1 MKVQFSI
8 RKIGLFGKLGEDRK
22 MGLDIGRLLYGIR
35 TKYQIS
41 VNDICR
47 GICGV
52 STYCMYENDEI
63 IPDILSVN
71 MFLDRMGFGTLGVS
85 AYISKKEAVYFKW
98 KESTRAC
105 IRNENY
111 KKLVMLLE
119 HMPTGNVSLN
129 KKIREQY
136 AWFIKG
142 IVAEKDTADL
152 KKATECYE
160 KALECTCGFLIK
172 SQKIEGTF
180 SVREIHIYAIYLNLL
195 CKVNPKEKE
204 EVISRFYQLMQY
216 VNVHYV
222 EEQQKVRIYPL
233 LVCLWGNLV
242 IEGKDTEGSFEIF
255 EKTLELLRKQK
266 SLYCLLEIMRL
277 HILVGL
283 KEKRDMSKEQED
295 IKILQS
301 FFEEFGYQA
310 QSQIYVPQANEIM
323 LEHVGQY
330 LSTERKK
337 VNYTQEKISDGICS
351 VESYSRIENG
361 RKPTRN
367 NYKALTEKIG
377 TENRYYIELVN
388 TGNIDALLLRREIS
402 YELFMEKNERLP
414 ELLEELKTVLGEK
427 EVAKNRQYLEF
438 VQVSIEEN
446 TGRKTW
452 NQCCDMFRNILSYTM
467 NEKEIGKKRHVYTM
481 LEINLIDHISVCMA
495 KDGKS
500 EEAMHLIKAFLD
512 DMDYMKTEKYYET
525 FLAKL
530 NYARWKSDRENFDEA
545 ECIYREGIEQ
555 RIRRNKTEL
564 LDEYIGEYAYNK
576 YLKNNINE
584 KQDVKRYLLYALVL
598 SRMYGTQRVYK
609 TILQFLKKINEED

>member
-1 MKVQFSI
+1 
-8 RKIGLFGKLGEDRK
+8 

-52 STYCMYENDEI
+52 STYCMYENDEM

-71 MFLDRMGFGTLGVS
+71 MFLDRMGFGILGLT
-85 AYISKKEAVYFKW
+85 AYISEKEVVYFKW

-388 TGNIDALLLRREIS
+388 IGNIDALLLRREIS

>member
-1 MKVQFSI
+1 
-8 RKIGLFGKLGEDRK
+8 
-22 MGLDIGRLLYGIR
+22 MGLNIGRLLYGIR
-35 TKYQIS
+35 TKYEMN
-41 VNDICR
+41 VKDICR
-47 GICGV
+47 GIC
-52 STYCMYENDEI
+52 SPSSYCMYENGEI
-63 IPDILSVN
+63 VPDILLVN
-71 MFLDRMGFGTLGVS
+71 MFLDRMGFGILGLT
-85 AYISKKEAVYFKW
+85 AYISEKEVVYFKW

-111 KKLVMLLE
+111 KKLEMLLE
-119 HMPTGNVSLN
+119 YMPTGNVSLN

-136 AWFIKG
+136 AWFVKG

-160 KALECTCGFLIK
+160 KALECTCDFLIK
-172 SQKIEGTF
+172 SQKIEGAF
-180 SVREIHIYAIYLNLL
+180 SVREINIYAVYLNLL

-204 EVISRFYQLMQY
+204 EAISRLYQLMQY

-222 EEQQKVRIYPL
+222 EEQQKVKIYPL

-242 IEGKDTEGSFEIF
+242 IEGKNTEGSFEIF

-277 HILVGL
+277 HILAGL

-295 IKILQS
+295 IRILQS
-301 FFEEFGYQA
+301 FFDEFGYRA

-337 VNYTQEKISDGICS
+337 VNFTQEKISDGICS

-388 TGNIDALLLRREIS
+388 TGNVDALLLRREIS

-512 DMDYMKTEKYYET
+512 GMDYMKTEKYYET

-530 NYARWKSDRENFDEA
+530 NYARWKSDRGNFDEA

>member
-1 MKVQFSI
+1 
-8 RKIGLFGKLGEDRK
+8 
-22 MGLDIGRLLYGIR
+22 MGLNIGRLLYGIR
-35 TKYQIS
+35 TKYEMN
-41 VNDICR
+41 VKDICR
-47 GICGV
+47 GIC
-52 STYCMYENDEI
+52 SPSSYCMYENGEI
-63 IPDILSVN
+63 VPDILLVN
-71 MFLDRMGFGTLGVS
+71 MFLDRMGFGILGLT
-85 AYISKKEAVYFKW
+85 AYISEKEVVYFKW

-222 EEQQKVRIYPL
+222 EEQQKVKIYPL

-500 EEAMHLIKAFLD
+500 EEAMHLIKVFLD

-530 NYARWKSDRENFDEA
+530 NYARWKSDRGNFDEA

-598 SRMYGTQRVYK
+598 SRIYGTQRVYK
-609 TILQFLKKINEED
+609 TILQFFKKINEED

>member
-1 MKVQFSI
+1 
-8 RKIGLFGKLGEDRK
+8 

-52 STYCMYENDEI
+52 STYCMYENDEM

-71 MFLDRMGFGTLGVS
+71 IFLDRMGFGILGLT
-85 AYISKKEAVYFKW
+85 AYISEKEVVYFKW

-111 KKLVMLLE
+111 KKLEMLLE
-119 HMPTGNVSLN
+119 YMPTGNVSLN

-136 AWFIKG
+136 AWFVKG

-160 KALECTCGFLIK
+160 KALECTCDFLIK
-172 SQKIEGTF
+172 SQKIEGAF
-180 SVREIHIYAIYLNLL
+180 SVREINIYAVYLNLL

-204 EVISRFYQLMQY
+204 EAISRLYQLMQY

-222 EEQQKVRIYPL
+222 EEQQKVKIYPL

-242 IEGKDTEGSFEIF
+242 IEGKNTEGSFEIF

-530 NYARWKSDRENFDEA
+530 NYARWKSDRGNFDEA

-598 SRMYGTQRVYK
+598 SRIYGTQRVYK
-609 TILQFLKKINEED
+609 TILQFFKKINEED

>member
-1 MKVQFSI
+1 
-8 RKIGLFGKLGEDRK
+8 

-111 KKLVMLLE
+111 KKLEMLLE
-119 HMPTGNVSLN
+119 YMPTGNVSLN

-136 AWFIKG
+136 AWFVKG

-222 EEQQKVRIYPL
+222 EEQQKVKIYPL

-301 FFEEFGYQA
+301 FFEEFGYRA
-310 QSQIYVPQANEIM
+310 QSQIYVPQSNEIM

-337 VNYTQEKISDGICS
+337 VNFTQEKISDGICS

-438 VQVSIEEN
+438 FQVSIEEN

-512 DMDYMKTEKYYET
+512 DMDFMKTEKYYET

-530 NYARWKSDRENFDEA
+530 NYARWRSDRGNFDEA

>member
-1 MKVQFSI
+1 
-8 RKIGLFGKLGEDRK
+8 

-52 STYCMYENDEI
+52 STYCMYENDEM

-111 KKLVMLLE
+111 KKLEMLLE
-119 HMPTGNVSLN
+119 YMPTGNVSLN

-136 AWFIKG
+136 AWFVKG

-160 KALECTCGFLIK
+160 KALECTCDFLIK
-172 SQKIEGTF
+172 SQKIEGAF
-180 SVREIHIYAIYLNLL
+180 SVREINIYAVYLNLL

-204 EVISRFYQLMQY
+204 EAISRLYQLMQY

-222 EEQQKVRIYPL
+222 EEQQKVKIYPL

-242 IEGKDTEGSFEIF
+242 IEGKNTEGSFEIF

-277 HILVGL
+277 HILAGL

>member
-1 MKVQFSI
+1 
-8 RKIGLFGKLGEDRK
+8 

-52 STYCMYENDEI
+52 STYCMYENDEM

-71 MFLDRMGFGTLGVS
+71 MFLDRMGFGILGLT
-85 AYISKKEAVYFKW
+85 AYISEKEVVYFKW

-512 DMDYMKTEKYYET
+512 DIDYMKTEKYYET

>member
-1 MKVQFSI
+1 
-8 RKIGLFGKLGEDRK
+8 

-52 STYCMYENDEI
+52 STYCMYENDEM

-71 MFLDRMGFGTLGVS
+71 MFLDRMGFGILGLT
-85 AYISKKEAVYFKW
+85 AYISEKEVVYFKW

-216 VNVHYV
+216 VNVNYV

>member
-52 STYCMYENDEI
+52 STYCMYENDEM

-71 MFLDRMGFGTLGVS
+71 MFLDRMGFGILGLT
-85 AYISKKEAVYFKW
+85 AYISEKEVVYFKW

-180 SVREIHIYAIYLNLL
+180 SVREIHINAIYLNLL

>member
-22 MGLDIGRLLYGIR
+22 MGLDTGRLLYGIR

-52 STYCMYENDEI
+52 STYCMYENDEM

-71 MFLDRMGFGTLGVS
+71 MFLDRMGFGILGLT
-85 AYISKKEAVYFKW
+85 AYISEKEVVYFKW

>member
-1 MKVQFSI
+1 
-8 RKIGLFGKLGEDRK
+8 

-111 KKLVMLLE
+111 KKMEMLLE
-119 HMPTGNVSLN
+119 YMPTGNVSLN

-136 AWFIKG
+136 AWFVKG

-160 KALECTCGFLIK
+160 KALECTCDFLIK
-172 SQKIEGTF
+172 SQKIEGAF
-180 SVREIHIYAIYLNLL
+180 SVREINVYAVYLNLL

-204 EVISRFYQLMQY
+204 EAISRLYQLMQY

-222 EEQQKVRIYPL
+222 EEQQKVKIYPL

-242 IEGKDTEGSFEIF
+242 IEGKNTEGSFEIF

-277 HILVGL
+277 HILAGL

>member
-1 MKVQFSI
+1 
-8 RKIGLFGKLGEDRK
+8 
-22 MGLDIGRLLYGIR
+22 MGLNIGRLLYGIR
-35 TKYQIS
+35 TKYEMN
-41 VNDICR
+41 VKDICR
-47 GICGV
+47 GIC
-52 STYCMYENDEI
+52 SPSSYCMYENGEI
-63 IPDILSVN
+63 VPDILLVN
-71 MFLDRMGFGTLGVS
+71 MFLDRMGFGILGLT
-85 AYISKKEAVYFKW
+85 AYISEKEVVYFKW

-111 KKLVMLLE
+111 KKLEMLLE
-119 HMPTGNVSLN
+119 YMPTGNVSLN

-136 AWFIKG
+136 AWFVKG
-142 IVAEKDTADL
+142 IVAEKDTEDL

-160 KALECTCGFLIK
+160 KALECTCDFLIK
-172 SQKIEGTF
+172 SQKIEGAF
-180 SVREIHIYAIYLNLL
+180 SVREINIYAVYLNLL

-204 EVISRFYQLMQY
+204 EAISRLYQLMQY

-222 EEQQKVRIYPL
+222 EEQQKVKIYPL

-301 FFEEFGYQA
+301 FFEEFGYRA

-337 VNYTQEKISDGICS
+337 VNFTQEKISDGICS

-530 NYARWKSDRENFDEA
+530 NYARWKSDRGNFDEA

>member
-1 MKVQFSI
+1 
-8 RKIGLFGKLGEDRK
+8 
-22 MGLDIGRLLYGIR
+22 MGLNIGRLLYGIR
-35 TKYQIS
+35 TKYEMN
-41 VNDICR
+41 VKDICR
-47 GICGV
+47 GIC
-52 STYCMYENDEI
+52 SPSSYCMYENGEI
-63 IPDILSVN
+63 VPDILLVN
-71 MFLDRMGFGTLGVS
+71 MFLDRMGFGILGLT
-85 AYISKKEAVYFKW
+85 AYISEKEVVYFKW

-111 KKLVMLLE
+111 KKLGMLLE
-119 HMPTGNVSLN
+119 RIPTGNVSLN

-222 EEQQKVRIYPL
+222 EEQQKVKIYPL

-301 FFEEFGYQA
+301 FFEEFGYRA

-337 VNYTQEKISDGICS
+337 VNFTQEKISDGICS

-402 YELFMEKNERLP
+402 RILFSEKSMDKVWESLEKLMEI
-414 ELLEELKTVLGEK
+414 LGEDECAQNK
-427 EVAKNRQYLEF
+427 QYLKF
-438 VQVSIEEN
+438 IEICIEKEYSHMSEEICCEEY
-446 TGRKTW
+446 RKV
-452 NQCCDMFRNILSYTM
+452 LAYSM
-467 NEKEIGKKRHVYTM
+467 NENLIGEKKHIYTKV
-481 LEINLIDHISVCMA
+481 EINLINHISVCLA
-495 KDGKS
+495 KSGKK
-500 EEAMHLIKAFLD
+500 EQAMRLIRAFLED
-512 DMDYMKTEKYYET
+512 TDQMKEDKYHET
-525 FLAKL
+525 KLAKL
-530 NYARWKSDRENFDEA
+530 NYGRWLSDSGEYSKADSIFMDGAKQIMERDRA
-545 ECIYREGIEQ
+545 
-555 RIRRNKTEL
+555 EL
-564 LDEYIGEYAYNK
+564 LDQYIGEIAYNK
-576 YLKNNINE
+576 YLMNE
-584 KQDVKRYLLYALVL
+584 
-598 SRMYGTQRVYK
+598 
-609 TILQFLKKINEED
+609 

>member
-1 MKVQFSI
+1 
-8 RKIGLFGKLGEDRK
+8 
-22 MGLDIGRLLYGIR
+22 MGLNIGRLLYGIR
-35 TKYQIS
+35 TKYEMN
-41 VNDICR
+41 VKDICR
-47 GICGV
+47 GIC
-52 STYCMYENDEI
+52 SPSSYCMYENGEI
-63 IPDILSVN
+63 VPDILLVN
-71 MFLDRMGFGTLGVS
+71 MFLDRMGFGILGLT
-85 AYISKKEAVYFKW
+85 AYISEKEVVYFKW

-111 KKLVMLLE
+111 KKLGMLLE

-222 EEQQKVRIYPL
+222 EEQQKVKIYPL

-301 FFEEFGYQA
+301 FFEEFGYRA

-337 VNYTQEKISDGICS
+337 VNFTQEKISDGICS

-402 YELFMEKNERLP
+402 RILFSEKSMDKVWESLEKLMEI
-414 ELLEELKTVLGEK
+414 LGEDECAQNK
-427 EVAKNRQYLEF
+427 QYLKF
-438 VQVSIEEN
+438 IEICIEKEYSHMSEEICCEEY
-446 TGRKTW
+446 RKV
-452 NQCCDMFRNILSYTM
+452 LAYSM
-467 NEKEIGKKRHVYTM
+467 NENLIGEKKHIYTKV
-481 LEINLIDHISVCMA
+481 EINLINHISVCLA
-495 KDGKS
+495 KSGKK
-500 EEAMHLIKAFLD
+500 EQAMRLIRGFLED
-512 DMDYMKTEKYYET
+512 TDQMKEDKYHET
-525 FLAKL
+525 KLAKL
-530 NYARWKSDRENFDEA
+530 NYGRWLSDSGEYSKADSIFMDGAKQIMERDRA
-545 ECIYREGIEQ
+545 
-555 RIRRNKTEL
+555 EL
-564 LDEYIGEYAYNK
+564 LDQYIGEIAYNK
-576 YLKNNINE
+576 YLMNGSEKNEQI
-584 KQDVKRYLLYALVL
+584 KRYSLYALVL
-598 SRMYGTQRVYK
+598 SKLFGTDRIYK
-609 TILQFLKKINEED
+609 NSFNFFEKIKDE

>member
-1 MKVQFSI
+1 
-8 RKIGLFGKLGEDRK
+8 

-52 STYCMYENDEI
+52 STYCMYENDEM

-71 MFLDRMGFGTLGVS
+71 MFLDRMGFGILGLT
-85 AYISKKEAVYFKW
+85 AYISEKEVVYFKW

-255 EKTLELLRKQK
+255 EKTLEVLRKQK

-530 NYARWKSDRENFDEA
+530 NYARWKSDRGNFDEA

-598 SRMYGTQRVYK
+598 SRIYGTQRVYK
-609 TILQFLKKINEED
+609 TILQFFKKINEED

>member
-1 MKVQFSI
+1 
-8 RKIGLFGKLGEDRK
+8 

-52 STYCMYENDEI
+52 STYCMYENDEM

-111 KKLVMLLE
+111 KKLEMLLE
-119 HMPTGNVSLN
+119 YMPTGNVSLN

-136 AWFIKG
+136 AWFVKG

-160 KALECTCGFLIK
+160 KALECTCDFLIK
-172 SQKIEGTF
+172 SQKIEGAF
-180 SVREIHIYAIYLNLL
+180 SVREINIYAVYLNLL

-204 EVISRFYQLMQY
+204 EAISRLYQLMQY

-222 EEQQKVRIYPL
+222 EEQQKVKIYPL

-242 IEGKDTEGSFEIF
+242 IEGKNTEGSFEIF

>member
-1 MKVQFSI
+1 
-8 RKIGLFGKLGEDRK
+8 
-22 MGLDIGRLLYGIR
+22 MGLNIGRLLYGIR
-35 TKYQIS
+35 TKYEMN
-41 VNDICR
+41 VKDICR
-47 GICGV
+47 GIC
-52 STYCMYENDEI
+52 SPSSYCMYENGEI
-63 IPDILSVN
+63 VPDILLVN
-71 MFLDRMGFGTLGVS
+71 MFLDRMGFGILGLT
-85 AYISKKEAVYFKW
+85 AYISEKEVVYFKW

-222 EEQQKVRIYPL
+222 EEQQKVKIYPL

-530 NYARWKSDRENFDEA
+530 NYARWKSDRGNFDEA

-609 TILQFLKKINEED
+609 TILQFFKKINEED

>member
-1 MKVQFSI
+1 
-8 RKIGLFGKLGEDRK
+8 
-22 MGLDIGRLLYGIR
+22 MGLNIGRLLYGIR
-35 TKYQIS
+35 TKYEMN
-41 VNDICR
+41 VKDICR
-47 GICGV
+47 GIC
-52 STYCMYENDEI
+52 SPSSYCMYENGEI
-63 IPDILSVN
+63 VPDILLVN
-71 MFLDRMGFGTLGVS
+71 MFLDRMGFGILGLT
-85 AYISKKEAVYFKW
+85 AYISEKEVVYFKW

-222 EEQQKVRIYPL
+222 EEQQKVKIYPL
-233 LVCLWGNLV
+233 LVSLWGNLV

-530 NYARWKSDRENFDEA
+530 NYARWKSDRGNFDEA

-598 SRMYGTQRVYK
+598 SRIYGTQRVYK
-609 TILQFLKKINEED
+609 TILQFFKKINEED

>member
-52 STYCMYENDEI
+52 STYCMYENDEM

-71 MFLDRMGFGTLGVS
+71 MFLDRMGFGILGLT
-85 AYISKKEAVYFKW
+85 AYISEKEVVYFKW

-530 NYARWKSDRENFDEA
+530 NYARWKSDRGNFDEA

-598 SRMYGTQRVYK
+598 SRIYGTQRVYK
-609 TILQFLKKINEED
+609 TILQFFKKINEED

>member
-1 MKVQFSI
+1 
-8 RKIGLFGKLGEDRK
+8 
-22 MGLDIGRLLYGIR
+22 MGLNIGRLLYGIR
-35 TKYQIS
+35 TKYEMN
-41 VNDICR
+41 VKDICR
-47 GICGV
+47 GIC
-52 STYCMYENDEI
+52 SPSSYCMYENGEI
-63 IPDILSVN
+63 VPDILLVN
-71 MFLDRMGFGTLGVS
+71 MFLDRMGFGILGLT
-85 AYISKKEAVYFKW
+85 AYISEKEVVYFKW

-111 KKLVMLLE
+111 KKLGMLLE

-142 IVAEKDTADL
+142 LVAEKDTADL

-195 CKVNPKEKE
+195 CKVKPKEKE

-222 EEQQKVRIYPL
+222 EEQQKVKIYPL

-255 EKTLELLRKQK
+255 ENTLELLRKQK

-283 KEKRDMSKEQED
+283 KEKRDMNKEQED

-301 FFEEFGYQA
+301 FFEEFGYRA

-361 RKPTRN
+361 RKPSMK

-377 TENRYYIELVN
+377 VENRYYVELLN
-388 TGNIDALLLRREIS
+388 TGKIEALLLRREIS
-402 YELFMEKNERLP
+402 RILFSEKSMDKVQERL
-414 ELLEELKTVLGEK
+414 EKLKEILGED
-427 EVAKNRQYLEF
+427 ECAQNRQYLKF
-438 VQVSIEEN
+438 IEICIEKEYSHMSEKICCEEY
-446 TGRKTW
+446 RKA
-452 NQCCDMFRNILSYTM
+452 LAYSM
-467 NEKEIGKKRHVYTM
+467 NENLIGEKKHIYTKV
-481 LEINLIDHISVCMA
+481 EINLINHISVCLA
-495 KDGKS
+495 KSGKK
-500 EEAMHLIKAFLD
+500 EQAMRLIRAFLED
-512 DMDYMKTEKYYET
+512 TDQMKEDKYHET
-525 FLAKL
+525 KLAKL
-530 NYARWKSDRENFDEA
+530 NYGRWLSDSGEYSKADSIFMDGAKQIMERDKA
-545 ECIYREGIEQ
+545 
-555 RIRRNKTEL
+555 EL
-564 LDEYIGEYAYNK
+564 LDQYIGEIAYNK
-576 YLKNNINE
+576 YLMNGSEKNEQI
-584 KQDVKRYLLYALVL
+584 KRYSLYALVL
-598 SRMYGTQRVYK
+598 SKLFGTDRIYK
-609 TILQFLKKINEED
+609 NSFNFFEKIKDE

>member
-52 STYCMYENDEI
+52 STYCMYENDEM

-71 MFLDRMGFGTLGVS
+71 MFLDRMGFGILGLT
-85 AYISKKEAVYFKW
+85 AYISEKEVVYFKW

-301 FFEEFGYQA
+301 FFEEFGYRA
-310 QSQIYVPQANEIM
+310 QSQIYVPQSNEIM

-337 VNYTQEKISDGICS
+337 VNFTQEKISDGICS

-438 VQVSIEEN
+438 FQVSIEEN

-512 DMDYMKTEKYYET
+512 DMDFMKTEKYYET

-530 NYARWKSDRENFDEA
+530 NYARWRSDRGNFDEA

>member
-1 MKVQFSI
+1 
-8 RKIGLFGKLGEDRK
+8 
-22 MGLDIGRLLYGIR
+22 MGLNIGRLLYGIR
-35 TKYQIS
+35 TKYEMN
-41 VNDICR
+41 VKDICR
-47 GICGV
+47 GIC
-52 STYCMYENDEI
+52 SPSSYCMYENGEI
-63 IPDILSVN
+63 VPDILLVN
-71 MFLDRMGFGTLGVS
+71 MFLDRMGFGILGLT
-85 AYISKKEAVYFKW
+85 AYISEKEVVYFKW

-111 KKLVMLLE
+111 KKLGMLLE

-142 IVAEKDTADL
+142 LVAEKDTADL

-195 CKVNPKEKE
+195 CKVKPKEKE

-222 EEQQKVRIYPL
+222 EEQQKVKIYPL

-255 EKTLELLRKQK
+255 ENTLELLRKQK

-283 KEKRDMSKEQED
+283 KEKRDMNKEQED

-301 FFEEFGYQA
+301 FFEEFGYRA

-361 RKPTRN
+361 RKPSMK

-377 TENRYYIELVN
+377 VENRYYVELLN
-388 TGNIDALLLRREIS
+388 TGKIEALLLRREIS
-402 YELFMEKNERLP
+402 RILFSEKSMDKVQERL
-414 ELLEELKTVLGEK
+414 EKLKEILGED
-427 EVAKNRQYLEF
+427 ECAQNRQYLKF
-438 VQVSIEEN
+438 IEICIEKEYSHMSEKICCEEY
-446 TGRKTW
+446 RKA
-452 NQCCDMFRNILSYTM
+452 LAYSM
-467 NEKEIGKKRHVYTM
+467 NENLIGEKKHIYTKV
-481 LEINLIDHISVCMA
+481 EINLINHISVCLA
-495 KDGKS
+495 KSGKK
-500 EEAMHLIKAFLD
+500 EQAMRLIRAFLED
-512 DMDYMKTEKYYET
+512 TNQMKEDKYHET
-525 FLAKL
+525 KLAKL
-530 NYARWKSDRENFDEA
+530 NYGRWLSDSGEYSKADSIFMDGAKQIMERDKA
-545 ECIYREGIEQ
+545 
-555 RIRRNKTEL
+555 EL
-564 LDEYIGEYAYNK
+564 LDQYIGEIAYNK
-576 YLKNNINE
+576 YLMNGSEKNEQI
-584 KQDVKRYLLYALVL
+584 KRYSLYALVL
-598 SRMYGTQRVYK
+598 SKLFGTDRIYK
-609 TILQFLKKINEED
+609 NSFNFFEKIKDE

>member
-1 MKVQFSI
+1 
-8 RKIGLFGKLGEDRK
+8 
-22 MGLDIGRLLYGIR
+22 MGLNIGRLLYGIR
-35 TKYQIS
+35 TKYEMN
-41 VNDICR
+41 VKDICR
-47 GICGV
+47 GIC
-52 STYCMYENDEI
+52 SPSSYCMYENGEI
-63 IPDILSVN
+63 VPDILLVN
-71 MFLDRMGFGTLGVS
+71 MFLDRMGFGILGLT
-85 AYISKKEAVYFKW
+85 AYISEKEVVYFKW

-222 EEQQKVRIYPL
+222 EEQQKVKIYPL

-598 SRMYGTQRVYK
+598 SRIYGTQRVYK

>member
-1 MKVQFSI
+1 
-8 RKIGLFGKLGEDRK
+8 
-22 MGLDIGRLLYGIR
+22 
-35 TKYQIS
+35 
-41 VNDICR
+41 
-47 GICGV
+47 
-52 STYCMYENDEI
+52 
-63 IPDILSVN
+63 
-71 MFLDRMGFGTLGVS
+71 MGFGILGLT
-85 AYISKKEAVYFKW
+85 AYISEKEVVYFKW

-222 EEQQKVRIYPL
+222 EEQQKVKIYPL

-388 TGNIDALLLRREIS
+388 TGNIDALLLCREIS

-530 NYARWKSDRENFDEA
+530 NYARWKSDRGNFDEA

-598 SRMYGTQRVYK
+598 SRIYGTQRVYK
-609 TILQFLKKINEED
+609 TILQFFKKINEED

>member
-52 STYCMYENDEI
+52 STYCMYENDEM

-71 MFLDRMGFGTLGVS
+71 MFLDRMGFGILGLT
-85 AYISKKEAVYFKW
+85 AYISEKEVVYFKW

-555 RIRRNKTEL
+555 RIRR
-564 LDEYIGEYAYNK
+564 
-576 YLKNNINE
+576 
-584 KQDVKRYLLYALVL
+584 L
-598 SRMYGTQRVYK
+598 SL
-609 TILQFLKKINEED
+609 IHI

>member
-1 MKVQFSI
+1 
-8 RKIGLFGKLGEDRK
+8 
-22 MGLDIGRLLYGIR
+22 MGLNIGRLLYGMR
-35 TKYQIS
+35 TKYEMN
-41 VNDICR
+41 VKDICR
-47 GICGV
+47 GIC
-52 STYCMYENDEI
+52 SPSSYCMYENGEI
-63 IPDILSVN
+63 VPDILLVN
-71 MFLDRMGFGTLGVS
+71 MFLDRMGFGILGLT
-85 AYISKKEAVYFKW
+85 AYISEKEVVYFKW

-222 EEQQKVRIYPL
+222 EEQQKVKIYPL

-301 FFEEFGYQA
+301 FFEEFGYRA

-337 VNYTQEKISDGICS
+337 VNFTQEKISDGICS

-530 NYARWKSDRENFDEA
+530 NYARWKSDRGNFDEA

>member
-1 MKVQFSI
+1 
-8 RKIGLFGKLGEDRK
+8 
-22 MGLDIGRLLYGIR
+22 MGLNIGRLLYGIR
-35 TKYQIS
+35 TKYEMN
-41 VNDICR
+41 VKDICR
-47 GICGV
+47 GIC
-52 STYCMYENDEI
+52 SPSSYCMYENGEI
-63 IPDILSVN
+63 VPDILLVN
-71 MFLDRMGFGTLGVS
+71 MFLDRMGFGILGLT
-85 AYISKKEAVYFKW
+85 AYISEKEVVYFKW

-111 KKLVMLLE
+111 KKLEMLLE
-119 HMPTGNVSLN
+119 YMPTGNVSLN

-136 AWFIKG
+136 AWFVKG
-142 IVAEKDTADL
+142 IVAEKDTEDL

-160 KALECTCGFLIK
+160 KALECTCDFLIK

-222 EEQQKVRIYPL
+222 EEQQKVKIYPL

-530 NYARWKSDRENFDEA
+530 NYARWKSDRGNFDEA

-598 SRMYGTQRVYK
+598 SRIYGTQRVYK
-609 TILQFLKKINEED
+609 TILQFFKKINEED

>member
-52 STYCMYENDEI
+52 STYCMYENDEM

-71 MFLDRMGFGTLGVS
+71 MFLDRMGFGILGLT
-85 AYISKKEAVYFKW
+85 AYISEKEVVYFKW

-301 FFEEFGYQA
+301 FFEEFGYRA
-310 QSQIYVPQANEIM
+310 QSQIYVPQSNEIM

-438 VQVSIEEN
+438 FQVSIEEN

-512 DMDYMKTEKYYET
+512 DMDFMKTEKYYET

-530 NYARWKSDRENFDEA
+530 NYARWRSDRGNFDEA

>member
-1 MKVQFSI
+1 
-8 RKIGLFGKLGEDRK
+8 
-22 MGLDIGRLLYGIR
+22 MGLNIGRLLYGIR
-35 TKYQIS
+35 TKYEMN
-41 VNDICR
+41 VKDICR
-47 GICGV
+47 GIC
-52 STYCMYENDEI
+52 SPSSYCMYENGEI
-63 IPDILSVN
+63 VPDILLVN
-71 MFLDRMGFGTLGVS
+71 MFLDRMGFGILGLT
-85 AYISKKEAVYFKW
+85 AYISEKEVVYFKW

-530 NYARWKSDRENFDEA
+530 NYARWKSDRGNFDEA

-598 SRMYGTQRVYK
+598 SRIYGTQRVYK
-609 TILQFLKKINEED
+609 TILQFFKKINEED

>member
-1 MKVQFSI
+1 
-8 RKIGLFGKLGEDRK
+8 

-52 STYCMYENDEI
+52 STYCMYENDEM

-71 MFLDRMGFGTLGVS
+71 MFLDRMGFGILGLT
-85 AYISKKEAVYFKW
+85 AYISEKEVVYFKW

-609 TILQFLKKINEED
+609 TILQFLKKINEEY

>member
-1 MKVQFSI
+1 
-8 RKIGLFGKLGEDRK
+8 
-22 MGLDIGRLLYGIR
+22 
-35 TKYQIS
+35 
-41 VNDICR
+41 
-47 GICGV
+47 
-52 STYCMYENDEI
+52 
-63 IPDILSVN
+63 
-71 MFLDRMGFGTLGVS
+71 MGFGILGLT
-85 AYISKKEAVYFKW
+85 AYISEKEVVYFKW

-222 EEQQKVRIYPL
+222 EEQQKVKIYPL

-530 NYARWKSDRENFDEA
+530 NYARWKSDRGNFDEA

-598 SRMYGTQRVYK
+598 SRIYGTQRVYK
-609 TILQFLKKINEED
+609 TILQFFKKINEED

>member
-1 MKVQFSI
+1 
-8 RKIGLFGKLGEDRK
+8 

-52 STYCMYENDEI
+52 STYCMYENDEM

-71 MFLDRMGFGTLGVS
+71 MFLDRMGFGILGLT
-85 AYISKKEAVYFKW
+85 AYISEKEVVYFKW

-530 NYARWKSDRENFDEA
+530 NYARWKSDRGNFDEA

-598 SRMYGTQRVYK
+598 SRIYGTQRVYK
-609 TILQFLKKINEED
+609 TILQFFKKINEED

>member
-1 MKVQFSI
+1 
-8 RKIGLFGKLGEDRK
+8 
-22 MGLDIGRLLYGIR
+22 MGLNIGRLLYGIR
-35 TKYQIS
+35 TKYEMN
-41 VNDICR
+41 VKDICR
-47 GICGV
+47 GIC
-52 STYCMYENDEI
+52 SPSSYCMYENGEI
-63 IPDILSVN
+63 VPDILLVN
-71 MFLDRMGFGTLGVS
+71 MFLDRMGFGILGLT
-85 AYISKKEAVYFKW
+85 AYISEKEVVYFKW

-111 KKLVMLLE
+111 KKLEMLLE
-119 HMPTGNVSLN
+119 YMPTGNVSLN

-136 AWFIKG
+136 AWFVKG
-142 IVAEKDTADL
+142 IVAEKDTEDL

-160 KALECTCGFLIK
+160 KALECTCDFLIK
-172 SQKIEGTF
+172 SQKIEGAF
-180 SVREIHIYAIYLNLL
+180 SVREINIYAVYLNLL

-204 EVISRFYQLMQY
+204 EAISRLYQLMQY

-222 EEQQKVRIYPL
+222 EEQQKVKIYPL

-242 IEGKDTEGSFEIF
+242 IEGKNTEGSFEIF

-530 NYARWKSDRENFDEA
+530 NYARWKSDRGNFDEA

-598 SRMYGTQRVYK
+598 SRIYGTQRVYK
-609 TILQFLKKINEED
+609 TILQFFKKINEED

>member
-1 MKVQFSI
+1 
-8 RKIGLFGKLGEDRK
+8 

-52 STYCMYENDEI
+52 STYCMYENDEM

-71 MFLDRMGFGTLGVS
+71 MFLDRMGFGILGLT
-85 AYISKKEAVYFKW
+85 AYISEKEVVYFKW

-512 DMDYMKTEKYYET
+512 DMDFMKTEKYYET

-530 NYARWKSDRENFDEA
+530 NYARWRSDRGNFDEA